1 MMQSG
6 RPTRFFSSRQEKTV
20 AKSLGGRPTANSG
33 ATRFGGGD
41 VTTENVLLE
50 CKTCTKEQKSFTIK
64 KEWITKNREEA
75 FAMGKR
81 YSALAIDF
89 GNPSEQ
95 FYVVDENIFKEW
107 LNGIDKNTI

>member
-64 KEWITKNREEA
+64 KESAI
-75 FAMGKR
+75 MGKKR
-81 YSALAIDF
+81 YFL
-89 GNPSEQ
+89 
-95 FYVVDENIFKEW
+95 
-107 LNGIDKNTI
+107 